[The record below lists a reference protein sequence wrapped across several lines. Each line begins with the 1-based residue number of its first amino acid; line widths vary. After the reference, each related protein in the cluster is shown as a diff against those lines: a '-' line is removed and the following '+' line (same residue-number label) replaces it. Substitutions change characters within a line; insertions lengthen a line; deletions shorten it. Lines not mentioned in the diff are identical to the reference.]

1 MNTDLLIIYI
11 RNSRDIYALTEWLQ
25 NALLKKVNRGLTP
38 SVEYLANCS
47 TMKRSFGW
55 LQKCFPI
62 RIIRPQPSKKK
73 NKRQENT
80 RPILSDAWNIFLNSN
95 NNYFS
100 GVVMAPG
107 YFLLF
112 IIHPLKLCIMTTT
125 NRLFYTVS
133 KRYIQAGTTFKI
145 NVKILL
151 ADDCKNNICDWSI
164 TADIYEQR
172 KNGRFVWCAGGCCH
186 EEILKRFPQFKMF
199 VDLHLSNHYG
209 APMYPVENGFYYITN
224 SSKETAINYLRITE
238 TEYNLLHQAEDKQ
251 YFKYLLYTLGIVER
265 WKRESN
271 EALKKLE
278 ELTGQTWENPYKPEN
293 ERFTLKLTDEERTT
307 ITNRI
312 NDGYYR
318 PEAVQAR
325 KDEEKRKAYEKKRAE
340 IINDCKK
347 KQQKAENE
355 KRVML
360 AVLDAGLSVNN
371 VIYYDHSNELVFNWK
386 DYETKVTE
394 NDFNK
399 FVSSVNRSL
408 LPAGITFKMK

>member
-1 MNTDLLIIYI
+1 METKNLSYNVTKFYVENGITYKMN
-11 RNSRDIYALTEWLQ
+11 
-25 NALLKKVNRGLTP
+25 V
-38 SVEYLANCS
+38 
-47 TMKRSFGW
+47 
-55 LQKCFPI
+55 
-62 RIIRPQPSKKK
+62 RIS
-73 NKRQENT
+73 
-80 RPILSDAWNIFLNSN
+80 L
-95 NNYFS
+95 
-100 GVVMAPG
+100 
-107 YFLLF
+107 
-112 IIHPLKLCIMTTT
+112 
-125 NRLFYTVS
+125 
-133 KRYIQAGTTFKI
+133 
-145 NVKILL
+145 
-151 ADDCKNNICDWSI
+151 DDCCKNNICDWSI

-209 APMYPVENGFYYITN
+209 APMYPVENGFYHITN

-251 YFKYLLYTLGIVER
+251 YFKYLLYVLGIVER

-312 NDGYYR
+312 NEGYYR

-360 AVLDAGLSVNN
+360 VVLDAGIPLKN
-371 VIYYDHSNELVFNWK
+371 VIYYDHSNEIAFNWN
-386 DYETKVTE
+386 DYEEKVTQEQFDKFINTVDKTKLPE
-394 NDFNK
+394 N
-399 FVSSVNRSL
+399 
-408 LPAGITFKMK
+408 ITFKLKKL

>member
-1 MNTDLLIIYI
+1 
-11 RNSRDIYALTEWLQ
+11 
-25 NALLKKVNRGLTP
+25 
-38 SVEYLANCS
+38 
-47 TMKRSFGW
+47 
-55 LQKCFPI
+55 
-62 RIIRPQPSKKK
+62 
-73 NKRQENT
+73 
-80 RPILSDAWNIFLNSN
+80 
-95 NNYFS
+95 
-100 GVVMAPG
+100 
-107 YFLLF
+107 
-112 IIHPLKLCIMTTT
+112 MTTT
-125 NRLFYTVS
+125 NRLCYTVS
-133 KRYIQAGTTFKI
+133 KRYIQAGTTFEI

-151 ADDCKNNICDWSI
+151 ADDCKNGMYDFSI
-164 TADIYEQR
+164 TADIYEKKR
-172 KNGRFVWCAGGCCH
+172 NGSFNWCAGGCCH
-186 EEILKRFPQFKMF
+186 EEIEKRFPELAKFIP
-199 VDLHLSNHYG
+199 LHLCNHYG
-209 APMYPVENGFYYITN
+209 APMYPVENGFYHLQN
-224 SSKETAINYLRITE
+224 NSKETTVNYLRITE
-238 TEYNLLHQAEDKQ
+238 DEYNALSLAEDQKH
-251 YFKYLLYTLGIVER
+251 FKYLLFSLGIVER
-265 WKRESN
+265 WKK
-271 EALKKLE
+271 EADTLISELETLSGLK
-278 ELTGQTWENPYKPEN
+278 WENPYKPEE

>member
-25 NALLKKVNRGLTP
+25 
-38 SVEYLANCS
+38 
-47 TMKRSFGW
+47 
-55 LQKCFPI
+55 KCFPI
-62 RIIRPQPSKKK
+62 RIIKPQPSKKK
-73 NKRQENT
+73 NKQQENT

-95 NNYFS
+95 NNYF
-100 GVVMAPG
+100 PG
-107 YFLLF
+107 LSWLRVTIYF
-112 IIHPLKLCIMTTT
+112 HYSPLKLCIMTTT
-125 NRLFYTVS
+125 NRLSYTAS
-133 KRYIQAGTTFKI
+133 KRYVQGGTTFEI
-145 NVKILL
+145 NAKILL
-151 ADDCKNNICDWSI
+151 ADDCKNNICNWSI

-209 APMYPVENGFYYITN
+209 APMYPVENGFYHITN

-238 TEYNLLHQAEDKQ
+238 MEYNLLYQAEDKQ
-251 YFKYLLYTLGIVER
+251 YFKYLLYVLGIVER

-293 ERFTLKLTDEERTT
+293 ERFTLKLTEEERTT

-312 NDGYYR
+312 NEGYYR
-318 PEAVQAR
+318 SEAVQAR

-360 AVLDAGLSVNN
+360 AVLDAGLSLRN

>member
-1 MNTDLLIIYI
+1 
-11 RNSRDIYALTEWLQ
+11 
-25 NALLKKVNRGLTP
+25 
-38 SVEYLANCS
+38 
-47 TMKRSFGW
+47 
-55 LQKCFPI
+55 
-62 RIIRPQPSKKK
+62 
-73 NKRQENT
+73 
-80 RPILSDAWNIFLNSN
+80 
-95 NNYFS
+95 
-100 GVVMAPG
+100 
-107 YFLLF
+107 
-112 IIHPLKLCIMTTT
+112 MTTT
-125 NRLFYTVS
+125 NRLCYTVS
-133 KRYIQAGTTFKI
+133 KRYIQAGTTFEI

-209 APMYPVENGFYYITN
+209 APMYPVENGFYHIT
-224 SSKETAINYLRITE
+224 
-238 TEYNLLHQAEDKQ
+238 
-251 YFKYLLYTLGIVER
+251 
-265 WKRESN
+265 
-271 EALKKLE
+271 
-278 ELTGQTWENPYKPEN
+278 

-340 IINDCKK
+340 IINNCEK
-347 KQQKAENE
+347 KQEKAENE

-360 AVLDAGLSVNN
+360 AVLDAGLSVSN
-371 VIYYDHSNELVFNWK
+371 VIYYDHSNELVFNWR
-386 DYETKVTE
+386 DHETKVTE

-408 LPAGITFKMK
+408 LPVGITFKMK

>member
-1 MNTDLLIIYI
+1 
-11 RNSRDIYALTEWLQ
+11 
-25 NALLKKVNRGLTP
+25 
-38 SVEYLANCS
+38 
-47 TMKRSFGW
+47 
-55 LQKCFPI
+55 
-62 RIIRPQPSKKK
+62 
-73 NKRQENT
+73 
-80 RPILSDAWNIFLNSN
+80 
-95 NNYFS
+95 
-100 GVVMAPG
+100 
-107 YFLLF
+107 
-112 IIHPLKLCIMTTT
+112 MTTT

-199 VDLHLSNHYG
+199 VDLHLS
-209 APMYPVENGFYYITN
+209 
-224 SSKETAINYLRITE
+224 
-238 TEYNLLHQAEDKQ
+238 
-251 YFKYLLYTLGIVER
+251 
-265 WKRESN
+265 
-271 EALKKLE
+271 
-278 ELTGQTWENPYKPEN
+278 
-293 ERFTLKLTDEERTT
+293 
-307 ITNRI
+307 NRI

-408 LPAGITFKMK
+408 LPAGITLKMK